1 MVQTLPC
8 GSLFW
13 NINIAWLSMH
23 NSICPW
29 TVQSNISVFAVRL
42 RTQKARSL
50 REKSWSKPFLSILLL
65 TLLRSILWVPGDF
78 IVTTL
83 LENRKV
89 LPSLQKLLPRSG
101 ELQQNKKM
109 AELLS
114 AALIPC
120 SPLRLSFLL
129 SVPWAE
135 LHFYRN
141 KFVAISQTQVKC
153 SKSRSQAQFSIA
165 ACLWQLKWWLYLLM
179 TV

>member
-1 MVQTLPC
+1 MVLFSETLILPDFQCTMAYAC
-8 GSLFW
+8 GLCSQISLCLQSDSEPKRQGPRGKSPGQSLPYPYSFSEHS
-13 NINIAWLSMH
+13 LSSRWFYCH
-23 NSICPW
+23 NAPR
-29 TVQSNISVFAVRL
+29 N
-42 RTQKARSL
+42 QKS
-50 REKSWSKPFLSILLL
+50 
-65 TLLRSILWVPGDF
+65 
-78 IVTTL
+78 TTL
-83 LENRKV
+83 TSKTPAKV
-89 LPSLQKLLPRSG
+89 RRTTAEQ
-101 ELQQNKKM
+101 KM

-141 KFVAISQTQVKC
+141 KFVPISQTQVKC
-153 SKSRSQAQFSIA
+153 SKSRNQAQFSIA

>member
-1 MVQTLPC
+1 MPVNCAVKYLCVCSQAQNPKGKVPEGKILVKAFPIHTP
-8 GSLFW
+8 SHP
-13 NINIAWLSMH
+13 S
-23 NSICPW
+23 
-29 TVQSNISVFAVRL
+29 QS
-42 RTQKARSL
+42 T
-50 REKSWSKPFLSILLL
+50 
-65 TLLRSILWVPGDF
+65 LWVPGDF

-83 LENRKV
+83 LETRKV

-141 KFVAISQTQVKC
+141 KFVPISQTQVRC